1 MDQQRSELKTSEALA
16 RRHEIVARAG
26 APSLFRRQEL
36 VDATDAWIAELAR
49 SAGIERIGGVLVAV
63 GGYGRSELAPGSDLD
78 LVLLHPNSSPDA
90 DVAKVADAIWYPIW
104 DSGIAL
110 DHSVRTLPET
120 RKLASGDL
128 KVVFGLLDARPV
140 IGDTELAE
148 TVKSAVL
155 ADWRALAKSRLS
167 EVYEAVQERISRSHE
182 LAHLLEPDLKESYGG
197 LRDVV
202 LLRAIAASWITDYPH
217 QTVAAAANMLLDA
230 RDALHTV
237 TGKSGDRLLMQ
248 EQSAVADLLG
258 YASDDALLRTVIDA
272 GRAIAS
278 ASDLTWHRVQ
288 RLTRKQPALRRLR
301 NVTADERIPLADGV
315 VAQHG
320 EVFLAR
326 DARPDRDPVLILRA
340 AAAAAQSGMRLAPE
354 TVERLAA
361 TRTELSEPWPRAA
374 REALI
379 SLLGAGQSAIPVW
392 EALDN
397 AGLMTEL
404 LPHWE
409 DVRSLPQRNAIH
421 IYTVDRHQV
430 ETAANAAAF
439 TRDVHRPDL
448 LLVASL
454 FHDIGKGKGPDHSS
468 TGATLIDEIAPV
480 LGFPPAD
487 VAILRTLVQHH
498 LLLAESATR
507 RDPEDPATVRTVVDA
522 VGSHETLDL
531 LHAMTKADSLATG
544 PGIWNDWKA
553 RLIDDLVQRSHA
565 ALAGD
570 DPDEVRSLADEYP
583 QLLSNNDVDVVMHS
597 DADGVRI
604 VVAAPDRVGLLA
616 TIAGVLSLQRLDVRA
631 ARVETV
637 GDRALQSWLAIPAF
651 GDAPTPELLS
661 AEIRRAVA
669 GVLDVDAKLRAR
681 RSPLPKRRGF
691 VPPPPRV
698 SFIPNASDRA
708 DVLEVRAHDAPA
720 LLWRV
725 GHVIAS
731 VGFSITSA
739 RVSTLGSEAIDAL
752 YLLNAS
758 GNRLSVEERTE
769 LVEAVGRALHD

>member
-1 MDQQRSELKTSEALA
+1 MSEALA
-16 RRHEIVARAG
+16 RRHAVVGRAG
-26 APSLFRRQEL
+26 APSLSRRQEL
-36 VDATDAWIAELAR
+36 VDATDAWIVELAQA
-49 SAGIERIGGVLVAV
+49 AGIDRIGGALVAV
-63 GGYGRSELAPGSDLD
+63 GGYGRRELAPGSDLD
-78 LVLLHPNSSPDA
+78 LVLLHPNASTSA
-90 DVAKVADAIWYPIW
+90 DVAAVADAIWYPIW
-104 DSGIAL
+104 DSGISL

-128 KVVFGLLDARPV
+128 KVVFGLLDSRPLV
-140 IGDTELAE
+140 GDHALADS
-148 TVKSAVL
+148 VKSAVL
-155 ADWRALAKSRLS
+155 GDWRALAKSRLP
-167 EVYEAVQERISRSHE
+167 EVYDAVVERIERAHE

-217 QTVAAAANMLLDA
+217 EAVAAAANTLLDV
-230 RDALHTV
+230 RDALHFV

-248 EQSAVADLLG
+248 EQAAVAELLG
-258 YASDDALLRTVIDA
+258 LASDDALLRQVIDA
-272 GRAIAS
+272 GRAIAY

-288 RLTRKQPALRRLR
+288 RLTRKQPAFRRLLSAS
-301 NVTADERIPLADGV
+301 ADERIPLADGV

-326 DARPDRDPVLILRA
+326 EARPDRDPVLILRA

-354 TVERLAA
+354 TVDRFAA
-361 TRTELSEPWPRAA
+361 TRTPLPQPWPRAA
-374 REALI
+374 REAFV
-379 SLLGAGQSAIPVW
+379 SLLGAGSSAIPVW

-404 LPHWE
+404 LPHWD

-430 ETAANAAAF
+430 ETAAHAAAF

-454 FHDIGKGKGPDHSS
+454 FHDIGKGRGPDHSG
-468 TGATLIDEIAPV
+468 TGARLMDEIAPH
-480 LGFPPAD
+480 LGFPPVD
-487 VAILRTLVQHH
+487 CEVLRTLVQHH
-498 LLLAESATR
+498 LLLAEAATR
-507 RDPEDPATVRTVVDA
+507 RDPEDPATIRAVVDA

-553 RLIDDLVQRSHA
+553 RLVDELVQRAHA

-570 DPDEVRSLADEYP
+570 ALEEATSLAAEYP
-583 QLLSNNDVDVVMHS
+583 QLLTTTDVDVIMHT

-616 TIAGVLSLQRLDVRA
+616 MIAGVLTLQRLEVRA
-631 ARVETV
+631 ARLETV
-637 GDRALQSWLAIPAF
+637 GDRALQSWLAVPAF
-651 GDAPTPELLS
+651 GDAPSIDVLT

-669 GVLDVDAKLRAR
+669 GTLDVDAKVRAR
-681 RSPLPKRRGF
+681 KAPLPKRRGF
-691 VPPPPRV
+691 VPPPPRLA
-698 SFIPNASDRA
+698 FIADASDRA

-731 VGFSITSA
+731 VGISIQSA
-739 RVSTLGSEAIDAL
+739 RVSTLGSEAIDVL
-752 YLLNAS
+752 YLLNGA
-758 GNRLSVEERTE
+758 GQRLQPHERDE
-769 LVEAVGRALHD
+769 LVEAVGRALQD